1 MKRNTVILFIL
12 RCAKM
17 AFSVVGLSLAAKY
30 FGVSLDRDMWLIALN
45 CIVVMNLAV
54 WGPINETFRAKYVI
68 LREEQGE
75 AQVLAKVRSLMV
87 VALVISLFLVACIL
101 VFPVPL
107 ARLIAP
113 AYNAEQI
120 DALVLMLMI
129 VAPSLLFDQFN
140 QLGVSILNGHNSF
153 FIPEISNCIAAVVN
167 IVSMIVLTPY
177 IGVYA
182 LAVSYYVGMAL
193 MVLFIVYEINKRT
206 IPLFSWDN
214 KIRLADFKPFFLYAL
229 PFFIPYFFIQVNVL
243 VEKSLGN
250 ILGEGVVS
258 MLDYSRRFVD
268 IPINVLTSV
277 LLTMLVPILAGH
289 FAKRDAARFLNDF
302 KQVYQ
307 FGLLIVT
314 ALIAFFYSSGVELL
328 NLILYHDGGIPSTA
342 IIKMASLS
350 TYYAWSALTNFF
362 YIIFGLA
369 LLATQKG
376 KIYAFYGVIAQL
388 IMIALNFMFYREFGA
403 YTFPISFIVAHTFSA
418 IALFVYFPYNRRKFV
433 GVTLKYL
440 CYLIL
445 VVFGADLLVRLI
457 PWDFNTLGVLAVNG
471 SVIVVLMFLLL
482 FLFRFEERL
491 TVYTQWKKVLKF
503 VRPIRSNDGRA

>member
-1 MKRNTVILFIL
+1 
-12 RCAKM
+12 M

-75 AQVLAKVRSLMV
+75 TQVLAKARSLMV
-87 VALVISLFLVACIL
+87 VAMVISLCLVGSIL
-101 VFPVPL
+101 AFPVPI

-113 AYNAEQI
+113 AYDAEQVN
-120 DALVLMLMI
+120 ALVLMLMI

-140 QLGVSILNGHNSF
+140 QLGISILNAHNSF
-153 FIPEISNCIAAVVN
+153 FVPEISNCIAAVVN
-167 IVSMIVLTPY
+167 VVSMVVLAPY
-177 IGVYA
+177 IGIYA
-182 LAVSYYVGMAL
+182 LAVSYYAGMAL
-193 MVLFIVYEINKRT
+193 MVLFIVFEINKRK
-206 IPLFSWDN
+206 IPLFSQGH
-214 KIRLADFKPFFLYAL
+214 KVKFADFKPFFLYAL

-277 LLTMLVPILAGH
+277 LLTMLVPILAGR
-289 FAKRDAARFLNDF
+289 FAKQDTAGFLTDF

-314 ALIAFFYSSGVELL
+314 ALIAFFYSSGVELIE
-328 NLILYHDGGIPSTA
+328 LILYHGGEIPSAA
-342 IIKMASLS
+342 ILKMGSLS
-350 TYYAWSALTNFF
+350 TYYAWSALINFF

-369 LLATQKG
+369 LLATKKG
-376 KIYAFYGVIAQL
+376 KIYAFFGVIAQL
-388 IMIALNFMFYREFGA
+388 IMIALNFMFYRTFGA
-403 YTFPISFIVAHTFSA
+403 YTFPLSFIVAHTFSA
-418 IALFVYFPYNRRKFV
+418 IALFVYFPYNRRMFV
-433 GVTLKYL
+433 GITLKYL
-440 CYLIL
+440 CYLTL
-445 VVFGADLLVRLI
+445 VVFGADLLAGLI
-457 PWDFNTLGVLAVNG
+457 PSHLSTIVALVVNG
-471 SVIVVLMFLLL
+471 SLIVVLMFALL
-482 FLFRFEERL
+482 FVFRLEERL
-491 TVYTQWKKVLKF
+491 TVYTQWEKMMKF
-503 VRPIRSNDGRA
+503 VRAIKSNDRRA

>member
-1 MKRNTVILFIL
+1 MKRTTVILFIL

-75 AQVLAKVRSLMV
+75 TQVLAKARSLMV
-87 VALVISLFLVACIL
+87 VAMVISLCLVGSIL
-101 VFPVPL
+101 AFPVPI

-113 AYNAEQI
+113 AYDAEQVN
-120 DALVLMLMI
+120 ALVLMLMI

-140 QLGVSILNGHNSF
+140 QLGISILNAHNSF
-153 FIPEISNCIAAVVN
+153 FVPEISNCIAAVFN
-167 IVSMIVLTPY
+167 IVSMVVLTPY
-177 IGVYA
+177 IGIYA
-182 LAVSYYVGMAL
+182 LAVSYYAGMAL
-193 MVLFIVYEINKRT
+193 MVLFIVYEINKRK
-206 IPLFSWDN
+206 IPLFSRGH
-214 KIRLADFKPFFLYAL
+214 KIKFADFKPFFLYAL
-229 PFFIPYFFIQVNVL
+229 PFFIPYFFIQINVL

-277 LLTMLVPILAGH
+277 LLTMLVPILAGR
-289 FAKRDAARFLNDF
+289 FAKQDTAGFLTDF

-314 ALIAFFYSSGVELL
+314 ALIAFFYSSGVELIE
-328 NLILYHDGGIPSTA
+328 LILYHDGEIPSVA
-342 IIKMASLS
+342 ILKMGSLS
-350 TYYAWSALTNFF
+350 TYYAWSALINFF

-369 LLATQKG
+369 LLATKKG
-376 KIYAFYGVIAQL
+376 KIYAFFGVIAQL
-388 IMIALNFMFYREFGA
+388 IMIALNFMFYRTFGA
-403 YTFPISFIVAHTFSA
+403 YTFPLSFIVAHTFSA
-418 IALFVYFPYNRRKFV
+418 IALFVYFPYNRRMFV
-433 GVTLKYL
+433 GITLKYL

-445 VVFGADLLVRLI
+445 VVFGADLMAGLI
-457 PWDFNTLGVLAVNG
+457 PAHLSTIVALVVNG
-471 SVIVVLMFLLL
+471 SLIVVLMFALL
-482 FLFRFEERL
+482 FVFRLEERL
-491 TVYTQWKKVLKF
+491 TVYTQWKKMMKF
-503 VRPIRSNDGRA
+503 VRAIKSNDRRA